1 MATDVLIP
9 AVVFG
14 SIVAAIKIILDYR
27 TRRIIIERGQVDE
40 GARDFFRRDAELARL
55 SSLKWGMVLVGL
67 GLALLISY
75 LNPRLFDDGGTFG
88 LMLLFAGIGF
98 LIYYAVAQ
106 RILRNTGNDQ
116 SNIPA

>member
-1 MATDVLIP
+1 M
-9 AVVFG
+9 
-14 SIVAAIKIILDYR
+14 
-27 TRRIIIERGQVDE
+27 IIERGEMD
-40 GARDFFRRDAELARL
+40 GAARHLFAREADMARL

-98 LIYYAVAQ
+98 LIYYGVAQ
-106 RILRNTGNDQ
+106 RILRNPGNNQ
-116 SNIPA
+116 PQNPA